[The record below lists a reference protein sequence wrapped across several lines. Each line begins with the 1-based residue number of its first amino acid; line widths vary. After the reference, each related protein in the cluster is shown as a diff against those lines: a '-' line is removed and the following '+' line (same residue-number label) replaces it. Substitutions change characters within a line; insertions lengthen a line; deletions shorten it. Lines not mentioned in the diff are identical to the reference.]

1 MDINCEPCTIYD
13 KKTPTARKP
22 TQCQACDETIPAGAK
37 YTRVG
42 ILFEGHW
49 DTVKRCQRCEK
60 IHAHLVEERS
70 ESDEWP
76 NDRLDCGHG
85 YEEMHGGEAPPD
97 EIAALAF
104 ALPGDDL

>member
-1 MDINCEPCTIYD
+1 M
-13 KKTPTARKP
+13 KP
-22 TQCQACDETIPAGAK
+22 RRQSRAPAQTLA
-37 YTRVG
+37 
-42 ILFEGHW
+42 LLEFEGHW